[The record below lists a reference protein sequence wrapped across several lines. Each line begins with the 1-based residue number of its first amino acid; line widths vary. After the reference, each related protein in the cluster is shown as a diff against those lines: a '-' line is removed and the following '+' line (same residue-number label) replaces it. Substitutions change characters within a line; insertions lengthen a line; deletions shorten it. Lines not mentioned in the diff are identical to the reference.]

1 MLQLSKGMRQK
12 NSYLLQG
19 FDCLVEKNV
28 LVKNNKNTT
37 QDKSSVT
44 DDCYVNNCV
53 GYIQEIKN
61 VPDLENERGFTERN
75 KESVRQ

>member
-1 MLQLSKGMRQK
+1 MHSKYQLDTKVSRQKVLQLSKGMRQK

-53 GYIQEIKN
+53 GYK
-61 VPDLENERGFTERN
+61 
-75 KESVRQ
+75 